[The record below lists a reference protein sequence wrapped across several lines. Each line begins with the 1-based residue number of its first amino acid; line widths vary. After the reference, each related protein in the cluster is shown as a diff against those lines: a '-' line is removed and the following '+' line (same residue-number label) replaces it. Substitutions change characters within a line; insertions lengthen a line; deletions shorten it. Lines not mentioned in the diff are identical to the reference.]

1 MSRWIPLAGE
11 KVVIP
16 KGTPVY
22 GYRSISDWEE
32 YCTAAGKTYEVTV
45 HAVAVRNVRTSFDKN
60 KTTAVPG
67 WESVPFVQWN
77 GSGRLV
83 KWARLEDVEPEPT
96 DLERLAAIGRRWR

>member
-1 MSRWIPLAGE
+1 VSRWIPLAGE

-45 HAVAVRNVRTSFDKN
+45 HAVAV
-60 KTTAVPG
+60 
-67 WESVPFVQWN
+67 
-77 GSGRLV
+77 
-83 KWARLEDVEPEPT
+83 
-96 DLERLAAIGRRWR
+96 